1 MSDAELSEREYGVLL
16 RSIESSNKTTTDCL
30 QKLTESVV
38 KIEKYIIHNDYRH
51 TATEGEIR
59 IIKKDMSSV
68 LQMMEARSG
77 MWRAFK
83 KGKWIIGLI
92 SAGML
97 TAAGT
102 GVYNYLA
109 KPQPVIN
116 QNKELTVKPGIK
128 VIK

>member
-1 MSDAELSEREYGVLL
+1 MNSEGLNEREYESLL
-16 RSIESSNKTTTDCL
+16 RGIESNSKTTTDCL

-51 TATEGEIR
+51 TATEGEVR
-59 IIKKDMSSV
+59 IIKKDISAV
-68 LQMMEARSG
+68 LQMMESRSS

-83 KGKWIIGLI
+83 KGRWVAGLI
-92 SAGML
+92 LAGIL

-102 GVYNYLA
+102 GVFNYLA

-116 QNKELTVKPGIK
+116 NNKELTVKPTIK

>member
-1 MSDAELSEREYGVLL
+1 MSVEGLNEREYEGLL
-16 RSIESSNKTTTDCL
+16 RSIESNSKTTTDCL

-51 TATEGEIR
+51 TATEGEVR
-59 IIKKDMSSV
+59 IIKKDISAV
-68 LQMMEARSG
+68 LQMMEARSS

-83 KGKWIIGLI
+83 KGRWIVGLI
-92 SAGML
+92 LAGIL

-102 GVYNYLA
+102 GVFNYLA
-109 KPQPVIN
+109 KPQPVIGN
-116 QNKELTVKPGIK
+116 NKELTVKTGTK

>member
-1 MSDAELSEREYGVLL
+1 
-16 RSIESSNKTTTDCL
+16 
-30 QKLTESVV
+30 
-38 KIEKYIIHNDYRH
+38 
-51 TATEGEIR
+51 
-59 IIKKDMSSV
+59 
-68 LQMMEARSG
+68 

-83 KGKWIIGLI
+83 KAKWIVGFV
-92 SAGML
+92 SAGLL